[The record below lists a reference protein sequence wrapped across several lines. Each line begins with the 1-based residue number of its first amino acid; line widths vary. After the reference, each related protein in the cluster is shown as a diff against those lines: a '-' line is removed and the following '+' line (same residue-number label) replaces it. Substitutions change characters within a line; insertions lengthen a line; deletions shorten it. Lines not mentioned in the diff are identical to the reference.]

1 MNNVSNFYFRGM
13 SMRLLFLLML
23 IGLFTA
29 CDQRSR
35 SVGPTVAERAKVDSL
50 EKRISYYFG
59 HADTLSYR
67 ILVDSLY
74 VNADPDEN
82 RYQRYKALR
91 LKAMLLQDTYRYE
104 ELVPV
109 IEEMLQLSEGVP
121 GMKEEYV
128 HALYRKSDN
137 AFNMRQYQT
146 AFQSIFKAKKVV
158 GTLDSCNSAYYDYRL
173 GMVTYRQKDFARSKE
188 YFERS
193 LPGFMRCEPSEF
205 NILRIQEVMSNIGL
219 CEVNMGNYDAAYDWY
234 ERAFRYLQ
242 QKQNYLA
249 NNPRMMAIAQAVL
262 KGNQG
267 VVLAKQGYIELAQ
280 VAIEEEIKVNLE
292 PTRDRMHL
300 VSTVNELLE
309 SFYEASRIV
318 EMRPYLEMLD
328 TLPELRS
335 DIYPAGRY
343 YFHKTNFHAKN
354 GEHALA
360 MLYVD
365 SFTATYEKLR
375 LADRELYR
383 TDIERSMRVMESE
396 YQIKELQQQ
405 SLVNRQRSFFVIL
418 LVLVLLLLG
427 LLSAFSW
434 FKLRKNNE
442 ELVRLNREKD
452 KVLRVVA
459 HDLRNPVAAI
469 YSISEMEIESAP
481 AQAEKD
487 AWLMVRKA
495 CSGAL
500 ELIREMLDVT
510 SIQNSKTPKPQLI
523 AVNLLLQDA
532 IQLIQ
537 HRATEKEIKI
547 HFEGLSIPKCIHVA
561 IDPMLRVIVNLL
573 SNAIKF
579 SENGK
584 TIHMKAELNEAG
596 LLITVVDE
604 GIGIP
609 QAVQGKV
616 FDSFTTA
623 RRSGTAGEAA
633 FGLGLSIVKEIV
645 ERHNGKVWFISR
657 EGEGSTFY
665 IQLPTQLL
673 NSSQEGLPDEAA
685 S

>member
-1 MNNVSNFYFRGM
+1 
-13 SMRLLFLLML
+13 
-23 IGLFTA
+23 
-29 CDQRSR
+29 
-35 SVGPTVAERAKVDSL
+35 
-50 EKRISYYFG
+50 
-59 HADTLSYR
+59 
-67 ILVDSLY
+67 
-74 VNADPDEN
+74 
-82 RYQRYKALR
+82 
-91 LKAMLLQDTYRYE
+91 
-104 ELVPV
+104 
-109 IEEMLQLSEGVP
+109 
-121 GMKEEYV
+121 
-128 HALYRKSDN
+128 
-137 AFNMRQYQT
+137 
-146 AFQSIFKAKKVV
+146 
-158 GTLDSCNSAYYDYRL
+158 
-173 GMVTYRQKDFARSKE
+173 
-188 YFERS
+188 
-193 LPGFMRCEPSEF
+193 
-205 NILRIQEVMSNIGL
+205 
-219 CEVNMGNYDAAYDWY
+219 
-234 ERAFRYLQ
+234 
-242 QKQNYLA
+242 
-249 NNPRMMAIAQAVL
+249 
-262 KGNQG
+262 
-267 VVLAKQGYIELAQ
+267 
-280 VAIEEEIKVNLE
+280 
-292 PTRDRMHL
+292 
-300 VSTVNELLE
+300 
-309 SFYEASRIV
+309 
-318 EMRPYLEMLD
+318 
-328 TLPELRS
+328 
-335 DIYPAGRY
+335 
-343 YFHKTNFHAKN
+343 
-354 GEHALA
+354 
-360 MLYVD
+360 
-365 SFTATYEKLR
+365 
-375 LADRELYR
+375 
-383 TDIERSMRVMESE
+383 MRVLESE
-396 YQIKELQQQ
+396 YQIKQLQQQ

-442 ELVRLNREKD
+442 ELQRLNREKD

-481 AQAEKD
+481 TPAEKD

-510 SIQNSKTPKPQLI
+510 SLQNSKTPKPQLI

-532 IQLIQ
+532 INLIQ

-547 HFEGLSIPKCIHVA
+547 HFEGLSIPKFIHVA

-584 TIHMKAELNEAG
+584 SIQMKAELNEAG
-596 LLITVVDE
+596 LLITVIDQ

-673 NSSQEGLPDEAA
+673 YSSQEGLPDEVAG
-685 S
+685 